1 MRKYLQAIRYKCIF
15 AVFLT
20 LSRFWIWFIFWLRK
34 SFEQA
39 LLLQKKWIGWGE
51 KYGSIGKKIGRENSH
66 LKPCIYFLVHNFA
79 FKITFVTVFCCND
92 PHICSHISFWKFLLF
107 HVCYGQSFLSTSKQ
121 LKSTQWPSRAI
132 TGPALGFWKFWR
144 EFFVYYHIDAN
155 TTALLIRA
163 AVWVKYPL
171 FCPKLNFLSK
181 YSIRTALFWQK
192 NWMQRH

>member
-107 HVCYGQSFLSTSKQ
+107 HVCYGQSFLSTSKATQ
-121 LKSTQWPSRAI
+121 KHAVAMQFWCSNVCLKTEIVYRDLKKESNIESALNVCVEWVNNFWKCRMNYRVLKSNI
-132 TGPALGFWKFWR
+132 
-144 EFFVYYHIDAN
+144 FF
-155 TTALLIRA
+155 
-163 AVWVKYPL
+163 
-171 FCPKLNFLSK
+171 FF
-181 YSIRTALFWQK
+181 Q
-192 NWMQRH
+192 